1 MKNSFLLL
9 LMIST
14 VVGYAEQTHQQHQQ
28 HQHQQHQHDQH
39 QHGLHQQ
46 ASDDTTGEKI
56 LDCHTV
62 VIAEVNGLVCDFCA
76 RAIEKVFKKRKEVAN
91 ISVDLSQGKIT
102 IWLNGVIKDD
112 ALTKMIND
120 SGYALVEI
128 KRQKCNLVED

>member
-14 VVGYAEQTHQQHQQ
+14 VVGYAEQTHQQHQ
-28 HQHQQHQHDQH
+28 HD

-46 ASDDTTGEKI
+46 ASDDTTSEKI

-62 VIAEVNGLVCDFCA
+62 IIAEVNGLVCDFCA